1 MALDMSIVKQRLE
14 QKTQKGNGNTFE
26 KTDWSKIFFKPKEGE
41 QIIRIVP
48 AKWNRDYPIKNVF
61 FHDNNIF
68 KRTVYALKNWGEKD
82 PVEQF
87 RKGLYEDAK
96 SGSETALESEN
107 LAKKIKIKERFF
119 MPVIVRGQEDKG
131 VLLWEFGSQTET
143 KILAL
148 LGKKKLG
155 DITDVM
161 EGRDLEVEGVKATM
175 QQGAKNINYIEVNI
189 LPDSVTSPLSE
200 DANLVKKWLDDQK
213 DPLEVHKKYTFAE
226 IKEMFAKYLDP
237 EAAEAEK
244 QPAPAPK
251 PTSAAVKKFAPA
263 PPEPEDD
270 EDDVTDLVPD
280 QPFEEDPEEEEL
292 PPPPPPVKKAAPKA
306 PAKAPTVKSEV
317 KVAPKA
323 PSKAVSVADKFS
335 AVFDDDE

>member
-14 QKTQKGNGNTFE
+14 QKTQKGNGTTFE

-96 SGSETALESEN
+96 SGSESALESEN

-119 MPVIVRGQEDKG
+119 MPVIVRGEEDKG

-175 QQGAKNINYIEVNI
+175 QQGAKTINYIEVNI
-189 LPDSVTSPLSE
+189 LPDTTTSPLSE
-200 DANLVKKWLDDQK
+200 NANQVKKWLDEQK

-237 EAAEAEK
+237 EAAEADK
-244 QPAPAPK
+244 QPASAPAPK
-251 PTSAAVKKFAPA
+251 PVSAAVKKFAPP
-263 PPEPEDD
+263 PPEPEEYEEAEVID
-270 EDDVTDLVPD
+270 ETPFVPD
-280 QPFEEDPEEEEL
+280 EEEEEL

-306 PAKAPTVKSEV
+306 PAKAPAVKAEV

-323 PSKAVSVADKFS
+323 PGKAVSAADKFS